1 MSGTER
7 DDHDTERRR
16 SLTFT
21 ALGTRVPVEPL
32 APGLH
37 IVATP
42 IGNLRDISLRA
53 LATLAGADAVLA
65 EDTRVSRVLLA
76 HYGINT
82 PLIPYHEHNAAS
94 MRPQVLG
101 RLAAGEALALI
112 SDAGTPLVSDPGY
125 KLVADVVAAS
135 AFVTA
140 VPGASAVMA
149 GLVLSGL
156 PTDRFFFEG
165 FLPEKSGARRTRL
178 SELASVPGT
187 LVFFESAR
195 RLADTLAD
203 VAAVLGPRPTAVAR
217 ELTKKFE
224 EVRRGTATELSAI
237 FAEEGAAAGR
247 GRVAGGAARRCRRS
261 RCRDPR
267 FNARGRPRPLFG
279 QGRGGRRGG
288 RDRSAATRSLRARRR
303 ARGGSAD
310 RGLIACAVR
319 ASGGAPIARAAGPR
333 CWRPP
338 G

>member
-1 MSGTER
+1 MSGTQR
-7 DDHDTERRR
+7 DDHGTPARPR
-16 SLTFT
+16 SLAFT
-21 ALGTRVPVEPL
+21 AHGTRVPVEPL

-42 IGNLRDISLRA
+42 IGNLGDISLRA

-76 HYGINT
+76 HYGVDT

-101 RLAAGEALALI
+101 RLAAGEAVALI

-125 KLVADVVAAS
+125 KLVADVVAVGAL
-135 AFVTA
+135 VTA

-224 EVRRGTATELSAI
+224 EVRRGTADALAAI
-237 FAEEGAAAGR
+237 FADEGPPRGEVVLLVARPDAAAAPDAATLESKLAAALDLYSVKDAAAV
-247 GRVAGGAARRCRRS
+247 VAGETGLPRREVYGRAVALAAARRTG
-261 RCRDPR
+261 D
-267 FNARGRPRPLFG
+267 
-279 QGRGGRRGG
+279 
-288 RDRSAATRSLRARRR
+288 
-303 ARGGSAD
+303 
-310 RGLIACAVR
+310 
-319 ASGGAPIARAAGPR
+319 
-333 CWRPP
+333 
-338 G
+338 